1 MVLLHDVD
9 KPGSDINEYLDS
21 LDAILAH
28 KVDIITKIRSR
39 IGGFHKYLNQEKALS
54 KQFYKERQLILKKYD
69 AK

>member
-39 IGGFHKYLNQEKALS
+39 ITGFNKYLKQEKSLS
-54 KQFYKERQLILKKYD
+54 NQFY
-69 AK
+69 